1 MNDLNTIW
9 QATLKKLEGR
19 LQKVIFDTFIN
30 RLSPVNLYEE
40 TLILNSSDA
49 VLQKFIQENYSKVIR
64 NAIREATGLSLQV
77 EIIAP
82 FGPTDD
88 EPDLFQVTETP
99 EFDTLDMPYNAM
111 NPKYTFERFVKGK
124 SNEFAHA
131 AALRVAEAPGTTYN
145 PFFIYGGVGLGKTHL
160 MHAIGNHVYKH
171 NSTARIVYI
180 PFEHFLNEFI
190 SAIRNDTTRE
200 FRDRYRTVD
209 LLLIDDIQFISRKEE
224 TQTEF
229 FHTFNALY
237 NAKKQIVIACDR
249 PPKEIPA
256 LEERI
261 RTRFEWG
268 MITDISPPDL
278 ETRVAIL
285 QAKAKEEFMNVSDD
299 VLYFIANNIKSN
311 IRELE
316 GALLRVN
323 ARSLLMNNTVD
334 IDFVKDTLKDTIN
347 VQKIKI
353 VTIDLI
359 QEVVVEQYNITIAD
373 LKARP
378 RAKNIAFPRQ
388 IAMYL
393 SRSLTDTSLK
403 KIGDAF
409 GGRDHATVLHA
420 IEKISELRVNDSK
433 LDRIIKEMIEQIEN

>member
-9 QATLKKLEGR
+9 QVTLKKLETR
-19 LQKVIFDTFIN
+19 LQKVIFETFIT
-30 RLSPVNLYEE
+30 RLTPVNLYDD
-40 TLILNSSDA
+40 TLILNSSDP
-49 VLQKFIQENYSKVIR
+49 VLQKFIQENYSKTIR
-64 NAIREATGLSLQV
+64 DSIREATGLSLQV

-82 FGPTDD
+82 MAGSED
-88 EPDLFQVTETP
+88 EPDLFETTETNEMSP
-99 EFDTLDMPYNAM
+99 LDMPYNAM

-131 AALRVAEAPGTTYN
+131 ASLRVAEAPGTTYN

-160 MHAIGNHVYKH
+160 MHAIGNHIYK
-171 NSTARIVYI
+171 NNPMARIVYI

-190 SAIRNDTTRE
+190 AAIRNDTTRE
-200 FRDRYRTVD
+200 FRERYRNVD
-209 LLLIDDIQFISRKEE
+209 LLLIDDIQFISKKEE

-268 MITDISPPDL
+268 MITDIQPPDL

-299 VLYFIANNIKSN
+299 VLYFIATNIKSN

-323 ARSLLMNNTVD
+323 ARSLLMRQTVN
-334 IDFVKDTLKDTIN
+334 IDFVNETLKDTIST
-347 VQKIKI
+347 QKIKVI
-353 VTIDLI
+353 TIDLI
-359 QEVVVEQYNITIAD
+359 QEVVAHQYSITISD
-373 LKARP
+373 LKAKT
-378 RAKNIAFPRQ
+378 RAQNIAFPRQ
-388 IAMYL
+388 VAMYL
-393 SRSLTDTSLK
+393 SRSMTDTSLK

-420 IEKISELRVNDSK
+420 IEKIDEMRSTDTK
-433 LDRIIKEMIEQIEN
+433 LDRFIKEMIQQIEL

>member
-9 QATLKKLEGR
+9 QVTLKKLETR
-19 LQKVIFDTFIN
+19 LQKVIFDTFIT
-30 RLSPVNLYEE
+30 RLTPVNLYDD
-40 TLILNSSDA
+40 TLILNSSDP
-49 VLQKFIQENYSKVIR
+49 VLQKFIQENYSKTIR
-64 NAIREATGLSLQV
+64 DTIREATGLSLQV

-82 FGPTDD
+82 MAGSED
-88 EPDLFQVTETP
+88 EPDLFETTDSNEMNP
-99 EFDTLDMPYNAM
+99 LDMPYNAM

-131 AALRVAEAPGTTYN
+131 ASLRVAEAPGTTYN

-160 MHAIGNHVYKH
+160 MHAIGNHIYK
-171 NSTARIVYI
+171 NNPMARIVYI

-190 SAIRNDTTRE
+190 AAIRNDTTRE
-200 FRDRYRTVD
+200 FRERYRNVD
-209 LLLIDDIQFISRKEE
+209 LLLIDDIQFISKKEE

-268 MITDISPPDL
+268 MITDIQPPDL

-299 VLYFIANNIKSN
+299 VLYFIATNIKSN

-323 ARSLLMNNTVD
+323 ARSLLLRQTVN
-334 IDFVKDTLKDTIN
+334 IDFVNETLKDTISS
-347 VQKIKI
+347 QKIKVI
-353 VTIDLI
+353 TIDLI
-359 QEVVVEQYNITIAD
+359 QEVVAHQYSITISD
-373 LKARP
+373 LKAKT
-378 RAKNIAFPRQ
+378 RAQNIAFPRQ
-388 IAMYL
+388 VAMYL
-393 SRSLTDTSLK
+393 SRSMTDTSLK

-420 IEKISELRVNDSK
+420 IEKIDEMRSTDTK
-433 LDRIIKEMIEQIEN
+433 LDRFIKEMIQQIEL

>member
-1 MNDLNTIW
+1 MNDLSTIW
-9 QATLKKLEGR
+9 QVTLKKLEPR
-19 LQKVIFDTFIN
+19 LQKFIFDTFFT
-30 RLSPVNLYEE
+30 RLFPVSLVDD
-40 TLILNSSDA
+40 TLILNSSDP
-49 VLQKFIQENYSKVIR
+49 VLQKFIQENYSKTIR
-64 NAIREATGLSLQV
+64 DTIREATGLSLQV

-82 FGPTDD
+82 MSGGED
-88 EPDLFQVTETP
+88 EPDLFEVTENTDLSP
-99 EFDTLDMPYNAM
+99 LDMPYNAM

-131 AALRVAEAPGTTYN
+131 ASLRVAEAPGTTYN

-160 MHAIGNHVYKH
+160 MHAIGNHIYK
-171 NSTARIVYI
+171 NNPMARIVYI

-200 FRDRYRTVD
+200 FRERYRNVD
-209 LLLIDDIQFISRKEE
+209 LLLIDDIQFISKKEE

-268 MITDISPPDL
+268 MITDIQPPDL

-299 VLYFIANNIKSN
+299 VLYFIATNIKSN

-323 ARSLLMNNTVD
+323 ARSLLMRQTVN
-334 IDFVKDTLKDTIN
+334 IDFVNDTLKDTISS
-347 VQKIKI
+347 QKIKVI
-353 VTIDLI
+353 TIDLI
-359 QEVVVEQYNITIAD
+359 QEVVAHQYSINISD
-373 LKARP
+373 LKAKT
-378 RAKNIAFPRQ
+378 RAQNIAFPRQ
-388 IAMYL
+388 VAMYL
-393 SRSLTDTSLK
+393 SRSMTDTSLK
-403 KIGDAF
+403 KIGEAF

-420 IEKISELRVNDSK
+420 IEKIDEMRSSDTK
-433 LDRIIKEMIEQIEN
+433 LDRFIKEMIQQIEL

>member
-1 MNDLNTIW
+1 
-9 QATLKKLEGR
+9 
-19 LQKVIFDTFIN
+19 
-30 RLSPVNLYEE
+30 
-40 TLILNSSDA
+40 
-49 VLQKFIQENYSKVIR
+49 
-64 NAIREATGLSLQV
+64 
-77 EIIAP
+77 
-82 FGPTDD
+82 
-88 EPDLFQVTETP
+88 
-99 EFDTLDMPYNAM
+99 
-111 NPKYTFERFVKGK
+111 VKGK

-131 AALRVAEAPGTTYN
+131 ASLRVAEAPGTTYN

-160 MHAIGNHVYKH
+160 MHAIGNHIYK
-171 NSTARIVYI
+171 NNPMARIVYI

-190 SAIRNDTTRE
+190 AAIRNDTTRE
-200 FRDRYRTVD
+200 FRERYRNVD
-209 LLLIDDIQFISRKEE
+209 LLLIDDIQFISKKEE

-268 MITDISPPDL
+268 MITDIQPPDL

-299 VLYFIANNIKSN
+299 VLYFIATNIKSN

-323 ARSLLMNNTVD
+323 ARSLLMRQTVN
-334 IDFVKDTLKDTIN
+334 IDFVNETLKDTIST
-347 VQKIKI
+347 QKIKVI
-353 VTIDLI
+353 TIDLI
-359 QEVVVEQYNITIAD
+359 QEVVAHQYSITISD
-373 LKARP
+373 LKAKT
-378 RAKNIAFPRQ
+378 RAQNIAFPRQ
-388 IAMYL
+388 VAMYL
-393 SRSLTDTSLK
+393 SRSMTDTSLK

-420 IEKISELRVNDSK
+420 IEKIDEMRSTDTK
-433 LDRIIKEMIEQIEN
+433 LDRFIKEMIQQIEL

>member
-9 QATLKKLEGR
+9 QVTLKKLETR
-19 LQKVIFDTFIN
+19 LQKVIFETFIT
-30 RLSPVNLYEE
+30 RLTPVNLYDD
-40 TLILNSSDA
+40 TLILNSSDP
-49 VLQKFIQENYSKVIR
+49 VLQKFIQENYSKTIR
-64 NAIREATGLSLQV
+64 DSIREATGLSLQV

-82 FGPTDD
+82 MAGSED
-88 EPDLFQVTETP
+88 EPDLFETTDSNEMSP
-99 EFDTLDMPYNAM
+99 LDMPYNAM

-131 AALRVAEAPGTTYN
+131 ASLRVAEAPGTTYN

-160 MHAIGNHVYKH
+160 MHAIGNHIYK
-171 NSTARIVYI
+171 NNPMARIVYI

-190 SAIRNDTTRE
+190 AAIRNDTTRE
-200 FRDRYRTVD
+200 FRERYRNVD
-209 LLLIDDIQFISRKEE
+209 LLLIDDIQFISKKEE

-268 MITDISPPDL
+268 MITDIQPPDL

-299 VLYFIANNIKSN
+299 VLYFIATNIKSN

-323 ARSLLMNNTVD
+323 ARSLLMRQTVS
-334 IDFVKDTLKDTIN
+334 IDFVNETLKDTIST
-347 VQKIKI
+347 QKIKVI
-353 VTIDLI
+353 TIDLI
-359 QEVVVEQYNITIAD
+359 QEVVAHQYSITISD
-373 LKARP
+373 LKAKT
-378 RAKNIAFPRQ
+378 RAQNIAFPRQ
-388 IAMYL
+388 VAMYL
-393 SRSLTDTSLK
+393 SRSMTDTSLK

-420 IEKISELRVNDSK
+420 IEKIDEMRSTDTK
-433 LDRIIKEMIEQIEN
+433 LDRFIKEMIQQIEL

>member
-9 QATLKKLEGR
+9 QVTLKKLETR
-19 LQKVIFDTFIN
+19 LQKVIFETFIT
-30 RLSPVNLYEE
+30 RLTPVNLYDD
-40 TLILNSSDA
+40 TLILNSSDP
-49 VLQKFIQENYSKVIR
+49 VLQKFIQENYSKTIR
-64 NAIREATGLSLQV
+64 DSIREATGLSLQV

-82 FGPTDD
+82 MAGSED
-88 EPDLFQVTETP
+88 EPDLFETTETN
-99 EFDTLDMPYNAM
+99 EMSSLDMPYNAM

-131 AALRVAEAPGTTYN
+131 ASLRVAEAPGTTYN

-160 MHAIGNHVYKH
+160 MHAIGNHIYK
-171 NSTARIVYI
+171 NNPMARIVYI

-190 SAIRNDTTRE
+190 AAIRNDTTRE
-200 FRDRYRTVD
+200 FRERYRNVD
-209 LLLIDDIQFISRKEE
+209 LLLIDDIQFISKKEE

-268 MITDISPPDL
+268 MITDIQPPDL

-299 VLYFIANNIKSN
+299 VLYFIATNIKSN

-323 ARSLLMNNTVD
+323 ARSLLMRQTVN
-334 IDFVKDTLKDTIN
+334 IDFVNETLKDTIST
-347 VQKIKI
+347 QKIKVI
-353 VTIDLI
+353 TIDLI
-359 QEVVVEQYNITIAD
+359 QEVVAHQYSITISD
-373 LKARP
+373 LKAKT
-378 RAKNIAFPRQ
+378 RAQNIAFPRQ
-388 IAMYL
+388 VAMYL
-393 SRSLTDTSLK
+393 SRSMTDTSLK

-420 IEKISELRVNDSK
+420 IEKIDEMRSTDTK
-433 LDRIIKEMIEQIEN
+433 LDRFIKEMIQQIEL

>member
-9 QATLKKLEGR
+9 QVTLKKLETR
-19 LQKVIFDTFIN
+19 LQKVIFETFIT
-30 RLSPVNLYEE
+30 RLTPVNLYDD
-40 TLILNSSDA
+40 TLILNSSDP
-49 VLQKFIQENYSKVIR
+49 VLQKFIQENYSKTIR
-64 NAIREATGLSLQV
+64 DSIREATGLSLQV

-82 FGPTDD
+82 MAGSED
-88 EPDLFQVTETP
+88 EPDLFETTETNEMSP
-99 EFDTLDMPYNAM
+99 LDMPYNAM

-131 AALRVAEAPGTTYN
+131 ASLRVAEAPGTTYN

-160 MHAIGNHVYKH
+160 MHAIGNHIYK
-171 NSTARIVYI
+171 NNPMARIVYI

-190 SAIRNDTTRE
+190 AAIRNDTTRE
-200 FRDRYRTVD
+200 FRERYRNVD
-209 LLLIDDIQFISRKEE
+209 LLLIDDIQFISKKEE

-268 MITDISPPDL
+268 MITDIQPPDL

-299 VLYFIANNIKSN
+299 VLYFIATNIKSN

-323 ARSLLMNNTVD
+323 ARSLLMRQTVN
-334 IDFVKDTLKDTIN
+334 IDFVNETLKDTIST
-347 VQKIKI
+347 QKIKVI
-353 VTIDLI
+353 TIDLI
-359 QEVVVEQYNITIAD
+359 QEVVAHQYSITISD
-373 LKARP
+373 LKAKT
-378 RAKNIAFPRQ
+378 RAQNIALPRQ
-388 IAMYL
+388 VAMYL
-393 SRSLTDTSLK
+393 SRSMTDTSLK

-420 IEKISELRVNDSK
+420 IEKIDEMRSTDTK
-433 LDRIIKEMIEQIEN
+433 LDRFIKEMIQQIEL

>member
-1 MNDLNTIW
+1 MDDLNTIW
-9 QATLKKLEGR
+9 QVTLKKLETR
-19 LQKVIFDTFIN
+19 LQKVIFETFIT
-30 RLSPVNLYEE
+30 RLTPVNLYDN
-40 TLILNSSDA
+40 TLILNSSDP
-49 VLQKFIQENYSKVIR
+49 VLQKFIQENYSKTIR
-64 NAIREATGLSLQV
+64 DTIREATGLSLQV

-82 FGPTDD
+82 MAGSED
-88 EPDLFQVTETP
+88 EPDLFETTDSNEMNP
-99 EFDTLDMPYNAM
+99 LDMPYNAM

-131 AALRVAEAPGTTYN
+131 ASLRVAEAPGTTYN

-160 MHAIGNHVYKH
+160 MHAIGNHIYK
-171 NSTARIVYI
+171 NNPMARIVYI

-190 SAIRNDTTRE
+190 AAIRNDTTRE
-200 FRDRYRTVD
+200 FRERYRNVD
-209 LLLIDDIQFISRKEE
+209 LLLIDDIQFISKKEE

-268 MITDISPPDL
+268 MITDIQPPDL

-299 VLYFIANNIKSN
+299 VLYFIATNIKSN

-323 ARSLLMNNTVD
+323 ARSLLMRQTVN
-334 IDFVKDTLKDTIN
+334 IDFVNETLKDTISS
-347 VQKIKI
+347 QKIKVI
-353 VTIDLI
+353 TIDLI
-359 QEVVVEQYNITIAD
+359 QEVVAHQYSITISD
-373 LKARP
+373 LKAKT
-378 RAKNIAFPRQ
+378 RAQNIAFPRQ
-388 IAMYL
+388 VAMYL
-393 SRSLTDTSLK
+393 SRSMTDTSLK

-420 IEKISELRVNDSK
+420 IEKIDEMRSTDTK
-433 LDRIIKEMIEQIEN
+433 LDRFIKEMIQQIEL

>member
-9 QATLKKLEGR
+9 QVTLKKLETR
-19 LQKVIFDTFIN
+19 LQKVIFDTFIT
-30 RLSPVNLYEE
+30 RLTPVNLYDD
-40 TLILNSSDA
+40 TLILNSSDP
-49 VLQKFIQENYSKVIR
+49 VLQKFIQENYSKTIR
-64 NAIREATGLSLQV
+64 DTIREATGLSLQV

-82 FGPTDD
+82 MAGSED
-88 EPDLFQVTETP
+88 EPDLFESTDSNEMNP
-99 EFDTLDMPYNAM
+99 LDMPYNAM

-131 AALRVAEAPGTTYN
+131 ASLRVAEAPGTTYN

-160 MHAIGNHVYKH
+160 MHAIGNHIYK
-171 NSTARIVYI
+171 NNPMARIVYI

-190 SAIRNDTTRE
+190 AAIRNDTTRE
-200 FRDRYRTVD
+200 FRERYRNVD
-209 LLLIDDIQFISRKEE
+209 LLLIDDIQFISKKEE

-268 MITDISPPDL
+268 MITDIQPPDL

-299 VLYFIANNIKSN
+299 VLYFIATNIKSN

-323 ARSLLMNNTVD
+323 ARSLLLRQTVN
-334 IDFVKDTLKDTIN
+334 IDFVNETLKDTIST
-347 VQKIKI
+347 QKIKVI
-353 VTIDLI
+353 TIDLI
-359 QEVVVEQYNITIAD
+359 QEVVAHQYSITISD
-373 LKARP
+373 LKAKT
-378 RAKNIAFPRQ
+378 RAQNIAFPRQ
-388 IAMYL
+388 VAMYL
-393 SRSLTDTSLK
+393 SRSMTDTSLK

-420 IEKISELRVNDSK
+420 IEKIDEMRSTDTK
-433 LDRIIKEMIEQIEN
+433 LDRFIKEMIQQIEL

>member
-64 NAIREATGLSLQV
+64 DAIREATGLSLQV

-373 LKARP
+373 LKART

>member
-373 LKARP
+373 LKART

>member
-1 MNDLNTIW
+1 MNELNTIW
-9 QATLKKLEGR
+9 QSTLKKLETR
-19 LQKVIFDTFIN
+19 LQKVVFETFIT
-30 RLSPVNLYEE
+30 RLTPVNIYED
-40 TLILNSSDA
+40 TIILNSSDPI
-49 VLQKFIQENYSKVIR
+49 LQKFIQENYSKIICDS
-64 NAIREATGLSLQV
+64 IRESTGLNLKV
-77 EIIAP
+77 EIISPQVSHDQAM
-82 FGPTDD
+82 
-88 EPDLFQVTETP
+88 EPLEP
-99 EFDTLDMPYNAM
+99 IIPAGLREMPYNAM

-160 MHAIGNHVYKH
+160 MHAIGNHVYK
-171 NSTARIVYI
+171 NNPTARIVYI

-190 SAIRNDTTRE
+190 AAIRNDTTRE
-200 FRDRYRTVD
+200 FRDRYRNID
-209 LLLIDDIQFISRKEE
+209 LLLIDDIQFITKKEE

-256 LEERI
+256 LEDRI

-268 MITDISPPDL
+268 MICDIQPPDL

-285 QAKAKEEFMNVSDD
+285 QAKATEEFMNVPDD
-299 VLYFIANNIKSN
+299 VLYFIASNIKSN

-316 GALLRVN
+316 SALLRVN
-323 ARSLLMNNTVD
+323 ARSLLMRQTVT
-334 IDFVKDTLKDTIN
+334 IDFVNDTLKDTISN
-347 VQKIKI
+347 QKIKVI
-353 VTIDLI
+353 SIESI
-359 QEVVVEQYNITIAD
+359 QEEVAHQYSITINDMKAKTRTANIT
-373 LKARP
+373 
-378 RAKNIAFPRQ
+378 FPRQ
-388 IAMYL
+388 VAMYL
-393 SRSLTDTSLK
+393 CRSLTDNSLK

-420 IEKISELRVNDSK
+420 IEKIDEARNNDSK
-433 LDRIIKEMIEQIEN
+433 FDRLLQEIVQQIQI

>member
-9 QATLKKLEGR
+9 QVTLKKLETR
-19 LQKVIFDTFIN
+19 LQKVIFETFIT
-30 RLSPVNLYEE
+30 RLTPVNLYDD
-40 TLILNSSDA
+40 TLILNSSDP
-49 VLQKFIQENYSKVIR
+49 VLQKFIQENYSKTIR
-64 NAIREATGLSLQV
+64 DSIREATGLSLQV

-82 FGPTDD
+82 MAGSED
-88 EPDLFQVTETP
+88 EPDLFETTETN
-99 EFDTLDMPYNAM
+99 EMSSLDMPYNAM

-131 AALRVAEAPGTTYN
+131 ASLRVAEAPGTTYN

-160 MHAIGNHVYKH
+160 MHAIGNHIYK
-171 NSTARIVYI
+171 NNPMARIVYI

-190 SAIRNDTTRE
+190 AAIRNDTTRE
-200 FRDRYRTVD
+200 FRERYRNVD
-209 LLLIDDIQFISRKEE
+209 LLLIDDIQFISKKEE

-261 RTRFEWG
+261 RTRFAWG
-268 MITDISPPDL
+268 MIPDIQPPDL
-278 ETRVAIL
+278 GPRVAIL

-299 VLYFIANNIKSN
+299 VLYFIATNIKSN

-323 ARSLLMNNTVD
+323 ARSLLMRQTVN
-334 IDFVKDTLKDTIN
+334 IDFVNETLKDTIST
-347 VQKIKI
+347 QKIKVI
-353 VTIDLI
+353 TIDLI
-359 QEVVVEQYNITIAD
+359 QEVVAHQYSITISD
-373 LKARP
+373 LKAKT
-378 RAKNIAFPRQ
+378 RAQNIAFPRQ
-388 IAMYL
+388 VAMYL
-393 SRSLTDTSLK
+393 SRSMTDTSLK

-420 IEKISELRVNDSK
+420 IEKIDEMRSTDTK
-433 LDRIIKEMIEQIEN
+433 LDRFIKEMIQQIEL

>member
-9 QATLKKLEGR
+9 QATLKKLETR

-30 RLSPVNLYEE
+30 RLTPVNLYED

-49 VLQKFIQENYSKVIR
+49 VLQKFILENYSKVIR
-64 NAIREATGLSLQV
+64 DAIREATGLSLQV

-82 FGPTDD
+82 FGVSDD
-88 EPDLFQVTETP
+88 EPDLFQVTETTNYVP
-99 EFDTLDMPYNAM
+99 VDMPYNAM

-131 AALRVAEAPGTTYN
+131 ASLRVAEAPGTTYN

-160 MHAIGNHVYKH
+160 MHAIGNHIYK
-171 NSTARIVYI
+171 NNPTARIVYI

-190 SAIRNDTTRE
+190 AAIRNDTTRE
-200 FRDRYRTVD
+200 FRDRYRNVD

-268 MITDISPPDL
+268 MITDISSPDL

-299 VLYFIANNIKSN
+299 VLHFIASNIKSN

-323 ARSLLMNNTVD
+323 ARSLLMHHTVD
-334 IDFVKDTLKDTIN
+334 IDFVKDTLKDTISIQR
-347 VQKIKI
+347 VKII
-353 VTIDLI
+353 TIDLI
-359 QEVVVEQYNITIAD
+359 QEIVVQQYGISVSD
-373 LKARP
+373 LKAKT
-378 RAKNIAFPRQ
+378 RAQNIAFPRQ

-433 LDRIIKEMIEQIEN
+433 LDRLIKEMIQQIEA

>member
-1 MNDLNTIW
+1 MDDLNTIW
-9 QATLKKLEGR
+9 QVTLKKLETR
-19 LQKVIFDTFIN
+19 LQKVIFETFIT
-30 RLSPVNLYEE
+30 RLTPVNLYDN
-40 TLILNSSDA
+40 TLILNSSDP
-49 VLQKFIQENYSKVIR
+49 VLQKFIQENYSKTIR
-64 NAIREATGLSLQV
+64 DTIREATGLSLQV

-82 FGPTDD
+82 MAGSED
-88 EPDLFQVTETP
+88 EPDLFETTDSTEMNP
-99 EFDTLDMPYNAM
+99 LDMPYNAM

-131 AALRVAEAPGTTYN
+131 ASLRVAEAPGTTYN

-160 MHAIGNHVYKH
+160 MHAIGNHIYK
-171 NSTARIVYI
+171 NNPMARIVYI

-190 SAIRNDTTRE
+190 AAIRNDTTRE
-200 FRDRYRTVD
+200 FRERYRNVD
-209 LLLIDDIQFISRKEE
+209 LLLIDDIQFISKKEE

-268 MITDISPPDL
+268 MITDIQPPDL

-299 VLYFIANNIKSN
+299 VLYFIATNIKSN

-323 ARSLLMNNTVD
+323 ARSLLMRQTVN
-334 IDFVKDTLKDTIN
+334 IDFVNDTLKDTISS
-347 VQKIKI
+347 QKIKVI
-353 VTIDLI
+353 TIDLI
-359 QEVVVEQYNITIAD
+359 QEVVAHQYSITISD
-373 LKARP
+373 LKAKT
-378 RAKNIAFPRQ
+378 RAQNIAFPRQ
-388 IAMYL
+388 VAMYL
-393 SRSLTDTSLK
+393 SRSMTDTSLK

-420 IEKISELRVNDSK
+420 IEKIDEMRSTDTK
-433 LDRIIKEMIEQIEN
+433 LDRFIKEMIQQIEL

>member
-9 QATLKKLEGR
+9 QVTLKKLETR
-19 LQKVIFDTFIN
+19 LQKVIFETFIT
-30 RLSPVNLYEE
+30 RLTPVNLYDD
-40 TLILNSSDA
+40 TLILNSSDP
-49 VLQKFIQENYSKVIR
+49 VLQKFIQENYSKTIR
-64 NAIREATGLSLQV
+64 DSIREATGLSLQV

-82 FGPTDD
+82 MAGSED
-88 EPDLFQVTETP
+88 EPDLFETTETNEMSP
-99 EFDTLDMPYNAM
+99 LDMPYNAM

-131 AALRVAEAPGTTYN
+131 ASLRVAEAPGTTYN

-160 MHAIGNHVYKH
+160 MHAIGNHIYK
-171 NSTARIVYI
+171 NNPMARIVYI

-190 SAIRNDTTRE
+190 AAIRNDTTRE
-200 FRDRYRTVD
+200 FRERYLNVD
-209 LLLIDDIQFISRKEE
+209 LLLIDDIQFISKKEE

-268 MITDISPPDL
+268 MITDIQPPDL

-299 VLYFIANNIKSN
+299 VLYFIATNIKSN

-323 ARSLLMNNTVD
+323 ARSLLMRQTVN
-334 IDFVKDTLKDTIN
+334 IDFVNETLKDTIST
-347 VQKIKI
+347 QKIKVI
-353 VTIDLI
+353 TIDLI
-359 QEVVVEQYNITIAD
+359 QEVVAHQYSITISD
-373 LKARP
+373 LKAKT
-378 RAKNIAFPRQ
+378 RAQNIAFPRQ
-388 IAMYL
+388 VAMYL
-393 SRSLTDTSLK
+393 SRSMTDTSLK

-420 IEKISELRVNDSK
+420 IEKIDEMRSTDTK
-433 LDRIIKEMIEQIEN
+433 LDRFIKEMIQQIEL

>member
-9 QATLKKLEGR
+9 QVTLKKLETR
-19 LQKVIFDTFIN
+19 LQKVIFETFIT
-30 RLSPVNLYEE
+30 RLTPVNLYDD
-40 TLILNSSDA
+40 TLILNSSDP
-49 VLQKFIQENYSKVIR
+49 VLQKFIQENYSKTIR
-64 NAIREATGLSLQV
+64 DSIREATGLSLQV

-82 FGPTDD
+82 MAGSED
-88 EPDLFQVTETP
+88 EPDLFETTETNEMSP
-99 EFDTLDMPYNAM
+99 LDMPYNAM

-131 AALRVAEAPGTTYN
+131 ASLRVAEAPGTTYN

-160 MHAIGNHVYKH
+160 MHAIGNHIYK
-171 NSTARIVYI
+171 NNPMARIVYI

-190 SAIRNDTTRE
+190 AAIRNDTTRE
-200 FRDRYRTVD
+200 FRERYRNVD
-209 LLLIDDIQFISRKEE
+209 LLLIDDIQFISKKEE

-268 MITDISPPDL
+268 MITDIQPPDL

-299 VLYFIANNIKSN
+299 VLYVIATNIKSN

-323 ARSLLMNNTVD
+323 ARSLLMRQTVN
-334 IDFVKDTLKDTIN
+334 IDFVNETLKDTIST
-347 VQKIKI
+347 QKIKVI
-353 VTIDLI
+353 TIDLI
-359 QEVVVEQYNITIAD
+359 QEVVAHQYSTTISD
-373 LKARP
+373 LKAKT
-378 RAKNIAFPRQ
+378 RAQNIAFPRQ
-388 IAMYL
+388 VAMYL
-393 SRSLTDTSLK
+393 SRSMTDTSLK

-420 IEKISELRVNDSK
+420 IEKIDEMRSTDTK
-433 LDRIIKEMIEQIEN
+433 LDRFIKEMIQQIEL

>member
-1 MNDLNTIW
+1 MNDLSIIW
-9 QATLKKLEGR
+9 QVTLKKLEPR
-19 LQKVIFDTFIN
+19 LQKFIFDTFFT
-30 RLSPVNLYEE
+30 RLFPVSLVDD
-40 TLILNSSDA
+40 TLILNSSDP
-49 VLQKFIQENYSKVIR
+49 VLQKFIQENYSKTIR
-64 NAIREATGLSLQV
+64 DTIREATGLSLQV

-82 FGPTDD
+82 MSGGED
-88 EPDLFQVTETP
+88 EPDLFEVTENTDLSP
-99 EFDTLDMPYNAM
+99 LDMPYNAM

-131 AALRVAEAPGTTYN
+131 ASLRVAEAPGTTYN

-160 MHAIGNHVYKH
+160 MHAIGNHIYK
-171 NSTARIVYI
+171 NNPMARIVYI

-200 FRDRYRTVD
+200 FRERYRNVD
-209 LLLIDDIQFISRKEE
+209 LLLIDDIQFISKKEE

-268 MITDISPPDL
+268 MITDIQPPDL

-299 VLYFIANNIKSN
+299 VLYFIATNIKSN

-323 ARSLLMNNTVD
+323 ARSLLMRQTVN
-334 IDFVKDTLKDTIN
+334 IDFVNDTLKDTLSS
-347 VQKIKI
+347 QKIKVI
-353 VTIDLI
+353 TIDLI
-359 QEVVVEQYNITIAD
+359 QEVVAHQYSITISD
-373 LKARP
+373 LKAKT
-378 RAKNIAFPRQ
+378 RAQNIAFPRQ
-388 IAMYL
+388 VAMYL
-393 SRSLTDTSLK
+393 SRSMTDTSLK
-403 KIGDAF
+403 KIGEAF

-420 IEKISELRVNDSK
+420 IEKIDEMRSSDTK
-433 LDRIIKEMIEQIEN
+433 LDRFIKEMIQQIQL

>member
-1 MNDLNTIW
+1 MNDLSTIW
-9 QATLKKLEGR
+9 QVTLKKLEPR
-19 LQKVIFDTFIN
+19 LQKFIFDTFFT
-30 RLSPVNLYEE
+30 RLFPVSLVDD
-40 TLILNSSDA
+40 TLILNSSDP
-49 VLQKFIQENYSKVIR
+49 VLQKFIQENYSKTIR
-64 NAIREATGLSLQV
+64 DTIREATGLSLQV

-82 FGPTDD
+82 MSGGED
-88 EPDLFQVTETP
+88 EPDLFEVTENTDLSP
-99 EFDTLDMPYNAM
+99 LDMPYNAM

-131 AALRVAEAPGTTYN
+131 ASLRVAEAPGTTYN

-160 MHAIGNHVYKH
+160 MHAIGNHIYK
-171 NSTARIVYI
+171 NNPMARIVYI

-200 FRDRYRTVD
+200 FRERYRNVD
-209 LLLIDDIQFISRKEE
+209 LLLIDDIQFISKKEE

-268 MITDISPPDL
+268 MITDIQPPDL

-299 VLYFIANNIKSN
+299 VLYFIATNIKSN

-323 ARSLLMNNTVD
+323 ARSLLMRQTVN
-334 IDFVKDTLKDTIN
+334 IDFVNDTLKDTLSS
-347 VQKIKI
+347 QKIKVI
-353 VTIDLI
+353 TIDLI
-359 QEVVVEQYNITIAD
+359 QEVVAHQYSITISD
-373 LKARP
+373 LKAKT
-378 RAKNIAFPRQ
+378 RAQNIAFPRQ
-388 IAMYL
+388 VAMYL
-393 SRSLTDTSLK
+393 SRSMTDTSLK
-403 KIGDAF
+403 KIGEAF

-420 IEKISELRVNDSK
+420 IEKIDEMRSSDTK
-433 LDRIIKEMIEQIEN
+433 LDRFIKEMIQQIQL